1 MEGMTTK
8 IVLKNEHSLSL
19 LPNTQKTNLYKTTNT
34 KKDLRGCYSA
44 VFRPILNCSL
54 HQDPPLI
61 EPRIPRSTEDV
72 EWAHPCCAIDGPWSL
87 AVKLNRVDL
96 DRDGASPVAA
106 PLLLG
111 FLMPEGFA
119 FGELQN
125 LIGSLPPVSSCTPLV
140 SRKRWLAHRR
150 ATPGP
155 CHFLLQ
161 ATQTQRTYQPGP
173 NAVLSPT
180 PPHPLKDGE
189 DPSFSSPWHQRNCLP
204 LEHPPRSPL
213 P

>member
-1 MEGMTTK
+1 M
-8 IVLKNEHSLSL
+8 L
-19 LPNTQKTNLYKTTNT
+19 QC
-34 KKDLRGCYSA
+34 R

-54 HQDPPLI
+54 YQDPPLI
-61 EPRIPRSTEDV
+61 QPRIPRSTEDG
-72 EWAHPCCAIDGPWSL
+72 EWAHPCCAIGGPWSL

-96 DRDGASPVAA
+96 DRDGASPVAT

-111 FLMPEGFA
+111 FLVPEGFA

-161 ATQTQRTYQPGP
+161 ATQTQRSYEPGP

-189 DPSFSSPWHQRNCLP
+189 DPSFSSPWRQRNCLP